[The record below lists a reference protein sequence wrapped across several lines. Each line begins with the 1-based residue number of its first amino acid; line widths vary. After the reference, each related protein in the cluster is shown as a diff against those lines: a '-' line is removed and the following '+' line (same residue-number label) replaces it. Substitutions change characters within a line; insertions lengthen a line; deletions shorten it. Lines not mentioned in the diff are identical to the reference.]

1 MLSLKGYE
9 TEWKGYDSDAGKLNG
24 KYALRMM
31 IVCDVMPRLIKTE
44 GRDASSVRREKGC
57 LADGKVHWK
66 TLEQQEE
73 IETVAEI

>member
-1 MLSLKGYE
+1 
-9 TEWKGYDSDAGKLNG
+9 
-24 KYALRMM
+24 MM
-31 IVCDVMPRLIKTE
+31 IACDVMPRMIKTE
-44 GRDASSVRREKGC
+44 GRDASSVRRERGC